1 MYVPLILTFVIFNIQ
16 HVYVFSQGKPLKI
29 IFLRYFICSFS
40 AEKTFFSSQSYF
52 RRFLHISLFSGK
64 TFLPDRY
71 RISATADLNL
81 VGKTDLSD
89 YDRGITLVAQ
99 KSIECMSAF
108 ASVSPDG
115 QIHVISSSNMCGI
128 ISTPHSSGLWQDEV
142 VLNGSLP
149 GPNVPLNFN
158 FHLSGSQTIRN
169 YRLSDCLPLASSR
182 ISLKVTAY
190 TTTKTVYSHIVYQYG
205 KPYSISLHN
214 IESSDAYVMITLV
227 LGVSLS
233 QRYQLSGSLFV
244 RLYRDANNS
253 TYQIDDDVLDIL
265 AGRASLVDWE
275 SSAKKL
281 YAAGYKILNVLKV
294 LPFSTNIPRT
304 VLDAGL
310 FFDTEFRFN
319 TSKTLTLRA
328 GADRKQLVEMYM
340 TASASAS
347 VCGDTTAT
355 TDFSNALKLLSITVP
370 KSYIRQQSNF
380 NVTKMWVT
388 FSNFSMPIG
397 EE

>member
-1 MYVPLILTFVIFNIQ
+1 M
-16 HVYVFSQGKPLKI
+16 FS
-29 IFLRYFICSFS
+29 
-40 AEKTFFSSQSYF
+40 EKTFV
-52 RRFLHISLFSGK
+52 R
-64 TFLPDRY
+64 DRY
-71 RISATADLNL
+71 GISATADLNL
-81 VGKTDLSD
+81 AGKTDLSD
-89 YDRGITLVAQ
+89 YDRGTTLVVQ
-99 KSIECMSAF
+99 KSNECMSAF

-115 QIHVISSSNMCGI
+115 QIYVISSSNMCGI
-128 ISTPHSSGLWQDEV
+128 ISTPHSSGSWQDEV
-142 VLNGSLP
+142 LLNGFLP

-158 FHLSGSQTIRN
+158 FHLSGSQTIQS
-169 YRLSDCLPLASSR
+169 YRSSDCLSIASSQ
-182 ISLKVTAY
+182 ISSEVTAY
-190 TTTKTVYSHIVYQYG
+190 ATKKTVNSHILYQYG
-205 KPYSISLHN
+205 KPYDISLHN

-244 RLYRDANNS
+244 RLYRDANNG
-253 TYQIDDDVLDIL
+253 TYQLDDDVLDIL
-265 AGRASLVDWE
+265 AGRSSLIDWE

-294 LPFSTNIPRT
+294 LPFSANIPRT
-304 VLDAGL
+304 VLEAGL

-319 TSKTLTLRA
+319 TSKTLTLKA
-328 GADRKQLVEMYM
+328 GADRKQLVEVYM
-340 TASASAS
+340 RASASAS
-347 VCGDTTAT
+347 SCGDTTAT

-380 NVTKMWVT
+380 NVNKMWIT